1 MLGAIIGDII
11 GSRFEVLEVKKLQTY
26 NDRLKILNK
35 QTPLITEDS
44 SYTDDTVLIL
54 AVAHAIKNEIPYE
67 KALKEYGLKELE
79 LGKDKYGR
87 NRFGPNF
94 VKWLN
99 GNYQGNSMGNGAAM
113 RISPVGFL
121 FDSYLEV
128 VKNTYDATIPS
139 HNSKEAI
146 KAALAVSTS
155 IYYLRKGSSKSQIKK
170 YIEERY
176 YNIDFN
182 LENLQ
187 KNYTFK
193 ATCNESVPQAIYCF
207 LISENFED
215 ALLKALS
222 IGGDSDTICAI
233 VGALSESFYGIDEN
247 LLKQVLPFIPDNYQ
261 KQINQIYNKKLL
273 INNRKL

>member
-11 GSRFEVLEVKKLQTY
+11 GSRFEVLEAKKLQTY
-26 NDRLKILNK
+26 KDRLKILNK
-35 QTPLITEDS
+35 EVPLITEES
-44 SYTDDTVLIL
+44 SYTDDTVLTL

-87 NRFGPNF
+87 NRFGSNF

-99 GNYQGNSMGNGAAM
+99 GSFQGNSIGNGAAM

-128 VKNTYDATIPS
+128 VNNAYKATIPS
-139 HNSKEAI
+139 HNSREAI
-146 KAALAVSTS
+146 NASLAISTS
-155 IYYLRKGSSKSQIKK
+155 IYYLRNGSSKDQIKK
-170 YIEERY
+170 YIEENY
-176 YNIDFN
+176 YNLDFN
-182 LENLQ
+182 LEYLQ
-187 KNYTFK
+187 RNYTFK
-193 ATCNESVPQAIYCF
+193 ATCNESVPEAIYCF

-215 ALLKALS
+215 AILKALS

-247 LLKQVLPFIPDNYQ
+247 LLKQVKPFIPENYQ
-261 KQINQIYNKKLL
+261 KQINEIYNNKKL
-273 INNRKL
+273 IHKIP

>member
-11 GSRFEVLEVKKLQTY
+11 GSRFEVLEAKKLQTY
-26 NDRLKILNK
+26 KDRLKILNK
-35 QTPLITEDS
+35 EVPLITEES
-44 SYTDDTVLIL
+44 SYTDDTVLTL

-67 KALKEYGLKELE
+67 KALKEYGIKELE

-87 NRFGPNF
+87 NRFGSNF

-99 GNYQGNSMGNGAAM
+99 GSFQGNSIGNGAAM

-128 VKNTYDATIPS
+128 VNNAYKATIPS
-139 HNSKEAI
+139 HNSREAI
-146 KAALAVSTS
+146 NASLAISTS
-155 IYYLRKGSSKSQIKK
+155 IYYLRNGSSKDQIKK
-170 YIEERY
+170 YIEENY
-176 YNIDFN
+176 YNLDFN
-182 LENLQ
+182 LEYLQ
-187 KNYTFK
+187 RNYTFK
-193 ATCNESVPQAIYCF
+193 ATCNESVPEAIYCF

-215 ALLKALS
+215 AMLKALS

-247 LLKQVLPFIPDNYQ
+247 LLKQVKPFIPENYQ
-261 KQINQIYNKKLL
+261 KQINEIYNNKKL
-273 INNRKL
+273 IHKIP

>member
-11 GSRFEVLEVKKLQTY
+11 GSRFEVLEAKKLQTY
-26 NDRLKILNK
+26 KDRLKILNK
-35 QTPLITEDS
+35 EVPLITEES
-44 SYTDDTVLIL
+44 SYTDDTVLTL

-87 NRFGPNF
+87 NRFGSNF

-99 GNYQGNSMGNGAAM
+99 GSFQGNSIGNGAAM

-128 VKNTYDATIPS
+128 VNNAYKATIPS
-139 HNSKEAI
+139 HNSREAI
-146 KAALAVSTS
+146 NASLAISTS
-155 IYYLRKGSSKSQIKK
+155 IYYLRNGSSKDQIKK
-170 YIEERY
+170 YIEENY
-176 YNIDFN
+176 YNLDFN
-182 LENLQ
+182 LEYLQ
-187 KNYTFK
+187 RNYTFK
-193 ATCNESVPQAIYCF
+193 ATCNESVPEAIYCF

-215 ALLKALS
+215 AILKALS
-222 IGGDSDTICAI
+222 IGSDSDTICAI

-247 LLKQVLPFIPDNYQ
+247 LLKQVKPFIPENYQ
-261 KQINQIYNKKLL
+261 KQINEIYNNKKL
-273 INNRKL
+273 IHKIP

>member
-11 GSRFEVLEVKKLQTY
+11 GSRFEVLEAKKLQTY
-26 NDRLKILNK
+26 KDRLKILNK
-35 QTPLITEDS
+35 EVPLITEES
-44 SYTDDTVLIL
+44 SYTDDTVLTL

-87 NRFGPNF
+87 NRFGSNF

-99 GNYQGNSMGNGAAM
+99 GSFQGNSIGNGAAM

-128 VKNTYDATIPS
+128 VNNAYKATIPS
-139 HNSKEAI
+139 HNSREAI
-146 KAALAVSTS
+146 NASLAISTS
-155 IYYLRKGSSKSQIKK
+155 IYYLRNGSSKDKIKK
-170 YIEERY
+170 YIEENY
-176 YNIDFN
+176 YNLDFN
-182 LENLQ
+182 LEYLQ
-187 KNYTFK
+187 RNYTFK
-193 ATCNESVPQAIYCF
+193 ATCNESVPEAIYCF

-215 ALLKALS
+215 AILKALS

-247 LLKQVLPFIPDNYQ
+247 LLKQVKPFIPENYQ
-261 KQINQIYNKKLL
+261 KQINEIYNDKKL
-273 INNRKL
+273 IHKIP

>member
-11 GSRFEVLEVKKLQTY
+11 GSRFEVLEAKKLQTY
-26 NDRLKILNK
+26 KDRLKILNK
-35 QTPLITEDS
+35 EVPLITEES
-44 SYTDDTVLIL
+44 SYTDDTVLTL

-67 KALKEYGLKELE
+67 IALKEYGLKELE

-87 NRFGPNF
+87 NRFGSNF

-99 GNYQGNSMGNGAAM
+99 GSFQGNSIGNGAAM

-128 VKNTYDATIPS
+128 VNNAYKATIPS
-139 HNSKEAI
+139 HNSREAI
-146 KAALAVSTS
+146 NASLAISTS
-155 IYYLRKGSSKSQIKK
+155 IYYLRNGSSKDQIKK
-170 YIEERY
+170 YIEENY
-176 YNIDFN
+176 YNLDFN
-182 LENLQ
+182 LEYLQ
-187 KNYTFK
+187 RNYTFK
-193 ATCNESVPQAIYCF
+193 ATCNESVPEAIYCF

-215 ALLKALS
+215 AILKTLS

-247 LLKQVLPFIPDNYQ
+247 LLKQVKPFIPENYQ
-261 KQINQIYNKKLL
+261 KQINEIYNNKKL
-273 INNRKL
+273 IHKIP

>member
-11 GSRFEVLEVKKLQTY
+11 GSRFEVLEAKKLQTY
-26 NDRLKILNK
+26 KDRLKILNK
-35 QTPLITEDS
+35 EVPLITEES
-44 SYTDDTVLIL
+44 SYTDDTVLTL

-87 NRFGPNF
+87 NRFGSNF

-99 GNYQGNSMGNGAAM
+99 GSFQGNSIGNGAAM

-128 VKNTYDATIPS
+128 VNNAYKATIPS
-139 HNSKEAI
+139 HNSREAI
-146 KAALAVSTS
+146 NASLAISTS
-155 IYYLRKGSSKSQIKK
+155 IYYLRNGSSKDQIKK
-170 YIEERY
+170 YIEENY
-176 YNIDFN
+176 YNLDFN
-182 LENLQ
+182 LEYLQ
-187 KNYTFK
+187 RNYTFK
-193 ATCNESVPQAIYCF
+193 ATCNESVPAAIYCF

-215 ALLKALS
+215 AILKALS

-247 LLKQVLPFIPDNYQ
+247 LLKQVKPFIPENYQ
-261 KQINQIYNKKLL
+261 KQINEIYNNKKL
-273 INNRKL
+273 IHKIP

>member
-11 GSRFEVLEVKKLQTY
+11 GSRFEVLEAKKLQTY
-26 NDRLKILNK
+26 KDRLKILNK
-35 QTPLITEDS
+35 EVPLITEES
-44 SYTDDTVLIL
+44 SYTDDTVLTL
-54 AVAHAIKNEIPYE
+54 AVAHAIKNEISYE

-87 NRFGPNF
+87 NRFGSNF

-99 GNYQGNSMGNGAAM
+99 GSFQGNSIGNGAAM

-128 VKNTYDATIPS
+128 VNNAYKATIPS
-139 HNSKEAI
+139 HNSREAI
-146 KAALAVSTS
+146 NASLAISTS
-155 IYYLRKGSSKSQIKK
+155 IYYLRNGSSKDQIKK
-170 YIEERY
+170 YIEENY
-176 YNIDFN
+176 YNLDFN
-182 LENLQ
+182 LEYLQ
-187 KNYTFK
+187 RNYTFK
-193 ATCNESVPQAIYCF
+193 ATCNESVPEAIYCF

-215 ALLKALS
+215 AILKALS

-247 LLKQVLPFIPDNYQ
+247 LLKQVKPFIPENYQ
-261 KQINQIYNKKLL
+261 KQINEIYNNKKL
-273 INNRKL
+273 IHKIP

>member
-11 GSRFEVLEVKKLQTY
+11 GSRFEVLEAKKLQTY
-26 NDRLKILNK
+26 KDRLKILNK
-35 QTPLITEDS
+35 EVPLITEES
-44 SYTDDTVLIL
+44 SYTDDTVLTL

-87 NRFGPNF
+87 NRFGSNF
-94 VKWLN
+94 VTWLN
-99 GNYQGNSMGNGAAM
+99 GSFQGNSIGNGAAM

-128 VKNTYDATIPS
+128 VNNAYKATIPS
-139 HNSKEAI
+139 HNSREAI
-146 KAALAVSTS
+146 NASLAISTS
-155 IYYLRKGSSKSQIKK
+155 IYYLRNGSSKDQIKK
-170 YIEERY
+170 YIEENY
-176 YNIDFN
+176 YNLDFN
-182 LENLQ
+182 LEYLQ
-187 KNYTFK
+187 RNYTFK
-193 ATCNESVPQAIYCF
+193 ATCNESVPEAIYCF

-215 ALLKALS
+215 AILKALS

-247 LLKQVLPFIPDNYQ
+247 LLKQVKPFIPENYQ
-261 KQINQIYNKKLL
+261 KQINEIYNNKKL
-273 INNRKL
+273 IHKIP

>member
-11 GSRFEVLEVKKLQTY
+11 GSRFEVLEAKKLQTY
-26 NDRLKILNK
+26 KDRLKILNK
-35 QTPLITEDS
+35 EVPLITEES
-44 SYTDDTVLIL
+44 SYTDDTVLTL

-67 KALKEYGLKELE
+67 IALKEYGLKELE

-87 NRFGPNF
+87 NRFGSNF

-99 GNYQGNSMGNGAAM
+99 GSFQGNSIGNGAAM

-128 VKNTYDATIPS
+128 VNNAYKATIPS
-139 HNSKEAI
+139 HNSREAI
-146 KAALAVSTS
+146 NASLAISTS
-155 IYYLRKGSSKSQIKK
+155 IYYLRNGSSKDQIKK
-170 YIEERY
+170 YIEENY
-176 YNIDFN
+176 YNLDFN
-182 LENLQ
+182 LEYLQ
-187 KNYTFK
+187 RNYTFK
-193 ATCNESVPQAIYCF
+193 ATCNESVPEAIYCF

-215 ALLKALS
+215 AILKALS

-247 LLKQVLPFIPDNYQ
+247 LLKQVKPFIPENYQ
-261 KQINQIYNKKLL
+261 KQINEIYNNKKL
-273 INNRKL
+273 IHKIP

>member
-11 GSRFEVLEVKKLQTY
+11 GSRFEVLEAKKLQTY
-26 NDRLKILNK
+26 KDRLKILNK
-35 QTPLITEDS
+35 EVPLITEES
-44 SYTDDTVLIL
+44 SYTDDTVLTL

-87 NRFGPNF
+87 NRFGSNF

-99 GNYQGNSMGNGAAM
+99 GSFQGNSIGNGAAM

-128 VKNTYDATIPS
+128 VNNAYKATIPS
-139 HNSKEAI
+139 HNSREAI
-146 KAALAVSTS
+146 NASLAISTS
-155 IYYLRKGSSKSQIKK
+155 IYYLRNGSSKDQIKK
-170 YIEERY
+170 YIEENY
-176 YNIDFN
+176 YNLDFN
-182 LENLQ
+182 LEYLQ
-187 KNYTFK
+187 RNYTFK
-193 ATCNESVPQAIYCF
+193 ATCNESVPEAIYCF

-215 ALLKALS
+215 AMLKALS

-247 LLKQVLPFIPDNYQ
+247 LLKQVKPFIPENYQ
-261 KQINQIYNKKLL
+261 KQINKIYNDKKL
-273 INNRKL
+273 IHKIP